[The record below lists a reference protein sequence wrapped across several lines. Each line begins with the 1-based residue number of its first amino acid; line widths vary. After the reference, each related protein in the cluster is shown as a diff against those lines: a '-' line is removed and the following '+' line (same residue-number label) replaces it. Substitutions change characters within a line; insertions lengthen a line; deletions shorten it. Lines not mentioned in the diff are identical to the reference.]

1 MLYHLLYPLK
11 VYISGFNV
19 FRYIT
24 FRSGAAAILA
34 LLISFIIGPY
44 IIRKLREKQIGEEIR
59 KDGPPT
65 HLIKAGT
72 PTMGGLIVL
81 ISVLVPTL
89 LFSDLTN
96 QYVWL
101 MILATSWMGLV
112 GYIDD
117 YLKAIKKYP
126 KGLVGRYKMFGQI
139 TLGLIIGS
147 ILYFLPED
155 PATRSVTTVPFLK
168 NFVVNF
174 NIFYILVVML
184 VVTGTSNAVNL
195 TDGLDGLAIGCTAI
209 AFIAFAA
216 MCYIT
221 GNVKFASYLN
231 IIYIPE
237 AGELTVFALAM
248 IGASLGF
255 LWYNSYPAT
264 VFMGD
269 TGALAIG
276 AALGTMS
283 ILIKKEL
290 LLVIVGGIFVMEAL
304 SVMMQTTYFKYTR
317 KKYGEGR
324 RIFKMA
330 PLHHHFELLGW
341 KESKVVVRFYII
353 AILLALLT
361 LTTFK
366 VR

>member
-1 MLYHLLYPLK
+1 
-11 VYISGFNV
+11 V
-19 FRYIT
+19 
-24 FRSGAAAILA
+24 
-34 LLISFIIGPY
+34 
-44 IIRKLREKQIGEEIR
+44 
-59 KDGPPT
+59 
-65 HLIKAGT
+65 
-72 PTMGGLIVL
+72 
-81 ISVLVPTL
+81 
-89 LFSDLTN
+89 
-96 QYVWL
+96 
-101 MILATSWMGLV
+101 
-112 GYIDD
+112 
-117 YLKAIKKYP
+117 
-126 KGLVGRYKMFGQI
+126 
-139 TLGLIIGS
+139 
-147 ILYFLPED
+147 
-155 PATRSVTTVPFLK
+155 
-168 NFVVNF
+168 
-174 NIFYILVVML
+174 L